1 MRIGSLMIGLALVLT
16 FGLAPNDAVAQDAP
30 AVNNVLFIDTGGD
43 LPKFLEFFTRATAIG
58 EKYGTTGKGRLWFAS
73 LAGPNTGSVI
83 VVNEYPNLVS
93 MAESQTKVGQSPEW
107 QQFIADFEAAGMSVT
122 SSGVSVEITP

>member
-1 MRIGSLMIGLALVLT
+1 MRIGSLLIGLALVFT

-58 EKYGTTGKGRLWFAS
+58 EKYGTTGKGRVWMTT

-83 VVNEYPNLVS
+83 VEV
-93 MAESQTKVGQSPEW
+93 PEPGLDGR
-107 QQFIADFEAAGMSVT
+107 IEREGLSVP
-122 SSGVSVEITP
+122 GVATVHR